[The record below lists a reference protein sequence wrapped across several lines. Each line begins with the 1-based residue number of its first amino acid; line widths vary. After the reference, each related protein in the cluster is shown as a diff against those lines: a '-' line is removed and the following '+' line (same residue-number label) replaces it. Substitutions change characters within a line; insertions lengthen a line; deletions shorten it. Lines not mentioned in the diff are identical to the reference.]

1 MRAHE
6 LDRDHEGSG
15 EEHRPQQAIAE
26 LGPGLGIGCDPGR
39 IVVGRAVTRPGPEK
53 AKKNIE
59 RVCLARVNVF
69 ERDIDVLSGER
80 EFGRHPKTSAL
91 SLIDSMSAPS
101 LKAYKDSGDPKGR
114 DTLLMTRPI
123 IETEDRRQ

>member
-1 MRAHE
+1 
-6 LDRDHEGSG
+6 
-15 EEHRPQQAIAE
+15 
-26 LGPGLGIGCDPGR
+26 
-39 IVVGRAVTRPGPEK
+39 
-53 AKKNIE
+53 
-59 RVCLARVNVF
+59 VNVF

>member
-1 MRAHE
+1 LLGVGRTPFARHPSDMRAHE

-26 LGPGLGIGCDPGR
+26 LGPGLGIG
-39 IVVGRAVTRPGPEK
+39 VGRGGDEAGAREGEK
-53 AKKNIE
+53 NVE

-91 SLIDSMSAPS
+91 SGND
-101 LKAYKDSGDPKGR
+101 K
-114 DTLLMTRPI
+114 
-123 IETEDRRQ
+123 E